1 MTSSRRIS
9 GDGAVRLHDL
19 SHSSPSLRSDDD
31 GVLANKTRTCR
42 TGFSAPAPAPR
53 APQTAPPS
61 RAGRSWRLLAPPAS
75 WLAPR
80 TPGGGSRCLPARAF
94 LARGKCRGD
103 ASRVFG
109 TSEPLHEAPLCPACK
124 LLLHPL
130 FDNACRTSHP
140 HLIPGCCYSCFGSS
154 LASCSQSHS
163 LASGSSRGCVVLVP
177 REGVGL
183 KFTRELVWVHRFAFS
198 LELPVSLAPSPS
210 PRRAAAPR

>member
-1 MTSSRRIS
+1 MPHRFLGSR
-9 GDGAVRLHDL
+9 
-19 SHSSPSLRSDDD
+19 
-31 GVLANKTRTCR
+31 
-42 TGFSAPAPAPR
+42 PR
-53 APQTAPPS
+53 APRPAD
-61 RAGRSWRLLAPPAS
+61 RAAQQGGAQLAPTCAPCVLAGASAARLPSPAIE
-75 WLAPR
+75 PR
-80 TPGGGSRCLPARAF
+80 KTARPGANAWAMQVVCSGRRSVGAAASKLPCA
-94 LARGKCRGD
+94 G
-103 ASRVFG
+103 
-109 TSEPLHEAPLCPACK
+109 H
-124 LLLHPL
+124 LLHPL

-163 LASGSSRGCVVLVP
+163 LASGSSRGCVVLS